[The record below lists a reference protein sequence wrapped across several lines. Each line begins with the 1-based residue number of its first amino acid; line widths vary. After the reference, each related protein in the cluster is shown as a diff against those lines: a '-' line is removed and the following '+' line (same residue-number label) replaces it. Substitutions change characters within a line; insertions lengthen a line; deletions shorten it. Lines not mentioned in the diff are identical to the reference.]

1 MNSDAQ
7 FISDTQAWLE
17 KAVIGLN
24 LCPFA
29 KAVVVKQQLR
39 YVVCQ
44 ASDPE
49 AVLKVL
55 AHELTHLAQ
64 ADPEVLDTTLL
75 IAPNLLPEFLD
86 FNEFLFDCDAVLQ
99 SLDLEGV
106 LQMADFHPR
115 YQFGGTTMDDIGNF
129 TNRAPYP
136 TLHLLREAS
145 IDKAVQAFPEASQ
158 IYERNIEVLEKLGQ
172 AGWEALGVGAS
183 VDELLVAPVE
193 QSYPLKEGI
202 QVVDVMTAIRM
213 VKDQEENHG

>member
-1 MNSDAQ
+1 MNDDHIIQ
-7 FISDTQAWLE
+7 DTQAWLN

-29 KAVVVKQQLR
+29 KAVVVKNQVR

-44 ASDPE
+44 RPDPE
-49 AVLKVL
+49 AVLAL
-55 AHELTHLAQ
+55 LQTELQHLAD
-64 ADPEVLDTTLL
+64 ADPETLDTTLL

-106 LQMADFHPR
+106 LQIADFHPR
-115 YQFGGTTMDDIGNF
+115 YQFAGVEADDISNF

-145 IDKAVQAFPEASQ
+145 IDKAVAAFPEAAH
-158 IYERNIEVLEKLGQ
+158 IYDKNILTLQ
-172 AGWEALGVGAS
+172 AMGHEGWTALNLRKAS
-183 VDELLVAPVE
+183 E
-193 QSYPLKEGI
+193 
-202 QVVDVMTAIRM
+202 
-213 VKDQEENHG
+213 